1 MNFDELIGLKP
12 NLILAELIQLFL
24 LGDDDKIY
32 IDVGIGGELVLEHIR
47 IIDNKLVPYYESKI
61 EYLYDSC
68 SSMMTV
74 GLEL

>member
-24 LGDDDKIY
+24 LGYDDKIC
-32 IDVGIGGELVLEHIR
+32 IDVEIDGELVLEHIR

-61 EYLYDSC
+61 KYLYDSC